1 MKSRI
6 LFILIILFCMYI
18 SLYTHYRYNMEIR
31 QKNWMFFISQEE
43 VEQKYNESKHSID
56 MVIARYNEPL
66 DWLYKINTDNI
77 NVICYNKN
85 DTDFYH
91 PKVDKVIN
99 LPNIG
104 KCDHTFLYHIINN
117 YNCLSDMTIFT
128 VGSCDMTYKWG
139 QFLSIFYN
147 AKMYNKSVF
156 WTVKYNDIKSELYD
170 FTLENYQT
178 SDPININKNKEMKTQ
193 LCSIRPFGKWYENKF
208 GNLKIREVNYRA
220 IFAVNKNDI
229 RNRPKEFYENLI
241 LDVMTSNPECG
252 HFIERS
258 WLAIFN
264 K

>member
-1 MKSRI
+1 MISKI
-6 LFILIILFCMYI
+6 IFILIIFCI
-18 SLYTHYRYNMEIR
+18 CFTLYTHFKYHRERR
-31 QKNWMFFISQEE
+31 QKEWMFYISQGE
-43 VEQKYNESKHSID
+43 VEKKYKESNHSID

-66 DWLYKINTDNI
+66 DWLNEINTDNI

-85 DTDFYH
+85 EQEFYH

-128 VGSCDMTYKWG
+128 VGSCDMSYKWA

-147 AKMYNKSVF
+147 AKMYNKSTF
-156 WTVKYNDIKSELYD
+156 WTVKYSDVKKDLYD
-170 FTLENYQT
+170 FKIEKYQT
-178 SDPININKNKEMKTQ
+178 SYTNNISKNQENNTQ

-208 GNLKIREVNYRA
+208 GNLIVTEVNYKA
-220 IFAVNKNDI
+220 MFAVNKNDI
-229 RNRPKEFYENLI
+229 RNRPKEFYEDLI
-241 LDVMTSNPECG
+241 EDVMTSNPECG

>member
-1 MKSRI
+1 
-6 LFILIILFCMYI
+6 
-18 SLYTHYRYNMEIR
+18 
-31 QKNWMFFISQEE
+31 MFYISQEE
-43 VEQKYNESKHSID
+43 VEKKYKESNHSID

-85 DTDFYH
+85 EQDFYH

-128 VGSCDMTYKWG
+128 VGSCDMSYKWT

-147 AKMYNKSVF
+147 SKMYNKSTF
-156 WTVKYNDIKSELYD
+156 WSSKYSDVKKDLYY
-170 FTLENYQT
+170 FKLENYQT
-178 SDPININKNKEMKTQ
+178 SDSNNVKKNQEMKTQ
-193 LCSIRPFGKWYENKF
+193 LCNIRPFGKWYENKF
-208 GNLKIREVNYRA
+208 GNLKITEVNYRA

-229 RNRPKEFYENLI
+229 RSRPKEFYEDLI
-241 LDVMTSNPECG
+241 EDVMTSNPECG

-258 WLAIFN
+258 WFAIFN

>member
-18 SLYTHYRYNMEIR
+18 SLYTHYKYNMEIR
-31 QKNWMFFISQEE
+31 QKKWMFYISQEE

-66 DWLYKINTDNI
+66 DWLYKINTNNI

-85 DTDFYH
+85 DTEFYH

-128 VGSCDMTYKWG
+128 VGSCDMSYKWA

-156 WTVKYNDIKSELYD
+156 WTVKYSDIKSELYD

-178 SDPININKNKEMKTQ
+178 SDPINISKNKEIKTQ
-193 LCSIRPFGKWYENKF
+193 LCNIRPFGKWYENKF

-220 IFAVNKNDI
+220 MFAVNKNDI